1 MVQSSLIFYAC
12 SRGFGTSISLLKD
25 GRLDQIQAVSCHFI
39 FYYCIVQ
46 WTQTK
51 QLPKLIATSD
61 IIALII
67 IYLSKCCVVAIYLR
81 LTPQKPHNRAS
92 WATLALC
99 TAWVIP
105 AIFIVLVNCELNT
118 PWRSDGGQCNDL
130 VCKIT
135 NDLPPH
141 QLPEAVPNLAR
152 IVHTM
157 AIHRCSRRYNRN
169 PPLPTSRD
177 PPKRP
182 LHVRSPQTSRRLRVY
197 IPLSVSNPHAHSQSQ
212 TQD

>member
-1 MVQSSLIFYAC
+1 MGYLSTLLTCIILISVQAIAVVQSSLIFYAC
-12 SRGFGTSISLLKD
+12 SRGFGTSISLLKH

-39 FYYCIVQ
+39 SYCIVP

-118 PWRSDGGQCNDL
+118 PWRSDGGQCSNL
-130 VCKIT
+130 VCKIMNDTPLT
-135 NDLPPH
+135 NF
-141 QLPEAVPNLAR
+141 Q
-152 IVHTM
+152 
-157 AIHRCSRRYNRN
+157 
-169 PPLPTSRD
+169 
-177 PPKRP
+177 K
-182 LHVRSPQTSRRLRVY
+182 
-197 IPLSVSNPHAHSQSQ
+197 LSLISHE
-212 TQD
+212 